1 MCLKKLSIL
10 FFVNECYISV
20 ETKGKAIGKE
30 VYGGFG
36 TKYIVKVIQIFHD
49 KGALT
54 RQQL

>member
-36 TKYIVKVIQIFHD
+36 TKYIIKVI
-49 KGALT
+49 
-54 RQQL
+54 